1 MTEPPFSN
9 RRSGEP
15 GDSSSA
21 RRRPR
26 VRPQPD
32 RLQGP
37 DKSSSDSTQ
46 PANLNKAPRFQVP
59 SADDTGPLNLVDPKK
74 RSVALIFDIIT
85 AFSIAMIINV
95 LTSPI
100 LMLISGLVPGL
111 GQFITKDIFI
121 VIFILFKDRLYQG
134 RGIGK
139 NLMGLRVV
147 DIETG
152 EGATWLQSAKRNAIF
167 IVPFILYF
175 AAGVASPFFPV
186 AELRMVI
193 QNIVWLLCS
202 AYVLAVFPLECYL
215 AYNSMDG
222 RRVGDKFAG
231 TKIIDSEMDFSKLLD

>member
-1 MTEPPFSN
+1 MTDPPFGN
-9 RRSGEP
+9 RRTGDP

-26 VRPQPD
+26 VRPQASRSQEPI
-32 RLQGP
+32 
-37 DKSSSDSTQ
+37 KASDESTQ
-46 PANLNKAPRFQVP
+46 PETPTRTPRFQVP

-74 RSVALIFDIIT
+74 RCVALIFDIIA
-85 AFSIAMIINV
+85 AFSVAMIINV

-100 LMLISGLVPGL
+100 LMLISGFIPGL
-111 GQFITKDIFI
+111 GQFISKDIFI

-147 DIETG
+147 DSDTG
-152 EGATWLQSAKRNAIF
+152 EGPTWLQSAKRNAIF

-175 AAGVASPFFPV
+175 AVGVTSPFFPV
-186 AELRMVI
+186 AELRMII
-193 QNIVWLLCS
+193 QNITWLLCS

-222 RRVGDKFAG
+222 RRIGDKFAG
-231 TKIIDSEMDFSKLLD
+231 TKIVDSEMDFSKLLD

>member
-1 MTEPPFSN
+1 M
-9 RRSGEP
+9 
-15 GDSSSA
+15 
-21 RRRPR
+21 
-26 VRPQPD
+26 
-32 RLQGP
+32 
-37 DKSSSDSTQ
+37 
-46 PANLNKAPRFQVP
+46 P